1 MKASEVFEAA
11 PGSVTLLYCED
22 EHLEEMVTSIRSSV
36 PEHIKERASLNAS
49 TMISMEMCPEET
61 PNGFHDL
68 AVLCSRLITAAGKR
82 SHFEGV
88 LLLNVASLLLRPE
101 DFDRLRALGE
111 VLTIE
116 DGLASEC
123 TTLIYGPTDEMEVLI
138 AADALDFDGHLKVEH
153 FETVDHRDSLEEL
166 LHGACLLPTSEK
178 TMTLLQSTINEMHDE
193 RRFDPLRF
201 VQSCSKSRGMITED
215 SVQAVL
221 DDPFSYVNRLKKT
234 RVLIEQRKNQLA
246 DRRIGFKS
254 DT

>member
-68 AVLCSRLITAAGKR
+68 AVLCSRLVTSAGKR

-111 VLTIE
+111 VLAIE

-138 AADALDFDGHLKVEH
+138 AAEALDFDGHLKVEH

-178 TMTLLQSTINEMHDE
+178 AMTLLQSTINEMHDE

-201 VQSCSKSRGMITED
+201 IQSCSKSRGMITED
-215 SVQAVL
+215 SVKTVL

-246 DRRIGFKS
+246 DRRIGFRS
-254 DT
+254 ET

>member
-49 TMISMEMCPEET
+49 TMISMEMCPEEA
-61 PNGFHDL
+61 PNSFHDL

-88 LLLNVASLLLRPE
+88 LLLNIASLLHRSE

-111 VLTIE
+111 VLAIE

-123 TTLIYGPTDEMEVLI
+123 TTLIYGPTDEREVLI
-138 AADALDFDGHLKVEH
+138 AADALDFDGHLKVER
-153 FETVDHRDSLEEL
+153 FETANQENSLEEL
-166 LHGACLLPTSEK
+166 LHGACLTPISET
-178 TMTLLQSTINEMHDE
+178 TMTLIQNTLDEMRDE
-193 RRFDPLRF
+193 RRFEPLRF
-201 VQSCSKSRGMITED
+201 VQSCSQNRGMITED
-215 SVQAVL
+215 SIRAVL
-221 DDPFSYVNRLKKT
+221 DDPFSYINRLKKT
-234 RVLIEQRKNQLA
+234 RTLIEQRKNQPT
-246 DRRIGFKS
+246 DRRIGFRS

>member
-1 MKASEVFEAA
+1 MKASEVFKAA

-36 PEHIKERASLNAS
+36 PEHIKERASLNAN
-49 TMISMEMCPEET
+49 TMISMEMSPEET

-88 LLLNVASLLLRPE
+88 LLLNVASLLQRPE

-111 VLTIE
+111 VLAIE

-123 TTLIYGPTDEMEVLI
+123 TTLIYGPTDEREVLI
-138 AADALDFDGHLKVEH
+138 AADALDFDSRLKVEQ
-153 FETVDHRDSLEEL
+153 FETAAHQNSLEEL
-166 LHGACLLPTSEK
+166 LHGACLTPTSET
-178 TMTLLQSTINEMHDE
+178 TMTLLQNTLNEMRDE
-193 RRFDPLRF
+193 RRFAPLRF
-201 VQSCSKSRGMITED
+201 VRSCSQNRGMITED
-215 SVQAVL
+215 SVKTVL

-234 RVLIEQRKNQLA
+234 RELIEQRKKELT
-246 DRRIGFKS
+246 DRRIGFRN
-254 DT
+254 DV